1 MIAPVE
7 FPRRLFLATLSLFL
21 LVPLAGCDMPPRRES
36 FADLTFQHLP
46 PIRLDVARIEV
57 VEAYR
62 RSADPNRIENDFP
75 THPGVGAA
83 RWGRDRLQAAG
94 ADGLARYTVLEASVV
109 ATKLPRTTGL
119 VGAFTQ
125 DQSDRYDALLQVR
138 LEVNNRAGAQSGV
151 ITAEARDTATA
162 TEDMTL
168 NQREQLWFAMTQRL
182 LDTLNAEI
190 EKQINAHF
198 GMFLR

>member
-1 MIAPVE
+1 MIVPVE
-7 FPRRLFLATLSLFL
+7 SPRRLFLATFSLFL
-21 LVPLAGCDMPPRRES
+21 LVPLAGCNMPPRRES
-36 FADLTFQHLP
+36 FADLTFQHMP

-62 RSADPNRIENDFP
+62 RSADPNRIENEFP
-75 THPGVGAA
+75 THPGVGAG
-83 RWGRDRLQAAG
+83 RWGRDRLQAVG
-94 ADGLARYTVLEASVV
+94 ADGLARFTVMEASVV
-109 ATKLPRTTGL
+109 ATSLPRTTGL
-119 VGAFTQ
+119 AGAFTQ

-138 LEVNNRAGAQSGV
+138 LEVNNRAGTQSGV
-151 ITAEARDTATA
+151 ITTEARDSATA

-182 LDTLNAEI
+182 LDTLNTEL